1 MNLRQMNNVARPREV
16 QKPAAPPVGGLLK
29 KGIDLFQR
37 VRKENRMQIVE
48 QVSLGGKRQLTLVQI
63 DGREFLIGGGPDSI
77 NIITPLENAPA
88 EFNVRPKTRLIQAQ
102 ETSWR

>member
-1 MNLRQMNNVARPREV
+1 MNQVVRPREA

-37 VRKENRMQIVE
+37 VRKENRMTVVE
-48 QVSLGGKRQLTLVQI
+48 QISLGGKRQLALVQI

-77 NIITPLENAPA
+77 NIITPIDNAPVECNA
-88 EFNVRPKTRLIQAQ
+88 QPRTRLIQAQ
-102 ETSWR
+102 EAQWR